1 MGSLVYQIKIF
12 TIGKT
17 KEQWLEEALEEY
29 TQRLKSV
36 LRIEWHLVKDDAQ
49 LLRLLE
55 KEKSF
60 IGLDPQGELLES
72 VPFSKQLFRLL
83 AEGGSRLSF
92 VIGGSDGIPPPI
104 KARAKKLLSL
114 SPLTFTHQLTRL
126 VLLEQIYRAFEIEK
140 GSAYHK

>member
-1 MGSLVYQIKIF
+1 MYQIKIF

-36 LRIEWHLVKDDAQ
+36 LRIEWHLVKDDTQ

-72 VPFSKQLFRLL
+72 IAFSKQLFRLL